1 MENLTMSQKAISG
14 TNDSDQAVF
23 YTPQWINEDVTTVS
37 ILDTTP
43 NPNAEYYSAPVGIK
57 TLAATLALV
66 TFVGNGLVLVV
77 SIRRPFLQPATNLM
91 VAALAFMDLN
101 VAVTLTMKEIQYFAP
116 QRMSSFHTCVVSMAF
131 SVWNGVG
138 SMSVLLGKT
147 KRGVAS
153 FTNMV

>member
-1 MENLTMSQKAISG
+1 MSHKAISG
-14 TNDSDQAVF
+14 TNDSEQAVF
-23 YTPQWINEDVTTVS
+23 STPQGKNEDVTMMS

-43 NPNAEYYSAPVGIK
+43 NPNAEYYSAPVGIV
-57 TLAATLALV
+57 TLTATLALV

-101 VAVTLTMKEIQYFAP
+101 VAVTLAMKEVQYLDP
-116 QRMSSFHTCVVSMAF
+116 QRMSSFYNCAIAMAF

-147 KRGVAS
+147 KLSEPVPMGLLPD
-153 FTNMV
+153 M